1 MSRTSTRAPE
11 EPSSIDRVRQQHS
24 AKIQAREERRQAAQ
38 ERRSLTGPDSAS
50 VATQP
55 DSDSA
60 TPRTST
66 VSVTQSPLPQRAIA
80 RAPRDTVPSG
90 VVSLALTSALEI
102 AVAVSASILN
112 FAPPSPTAAP
122 PRLKLNGYS
131 LVPSSTEE
139 VTSFYG
145 QWAYL
150 PGAPSLVQ
158 GTQRFDVVDPRTKN
172 SVGDFD
178 ALVSRGNGYNYT
190 ALLVTA
196 NDGTDVGTAAGQ
208 VPPVG
213 SLIATFGF
221 GPVGWAYSD
230 MPSPSGNVISLALVT
245 PFGNMPLRSTFDGA
259 KGIADHT
266 VDDRPI
272 RLTNGYS
279 IAPADPLGETITA
292 TSGVLP
298 LWTSVQ
304 GHQVFAVYDPT
315 GTQVGSFEGVF
326 TTTSDVLG
334 TYTQAILVTAD
345 DEGDV
350 GTGAGQIP
358 PVGSVFNAVYAG
370 ADTDY
375 VLYSSLPSS
384 TGDVVTVEQVNS
396 GSVQTSPRTF
406 IDASEPP
413 STRPLSVSHGLTL
426 VPVTPLRPSGINGL
440 PPREVQYQGYQQ
452 FDVYDATGARIGSVD
467 ATVFTQHDLFGIRSE
482 AVLVTDVTDGV
493 AGTGRSD
500 VPPVGSVFNVML
512 LGDSRFGTVQ
522 SVMPTPSRDVKTFAF
537 ATPLGN
543 IPVFH
548 ARKRVP
554 DRIDVSFFDPFVN
567 V

>member
-1 MSRTSTRAPE
+1 M
-11 EPSSIDRVRQQHS
+11 
-24 AKIQAREERRQAAQ
+24 
-38 ERRSLTGPDSAS
+38 
-50 VATQP
+50 
-55 DSDSA
+55 
-60 TPRTST
+60 
-66 VSVTQSPLPQRAIA
+66 
-80 RAPRDTVPSG
+80 
-90 VVSLALTSALEI
+90 VSLALTSALEV
-102 AVAVSASILN
+102 AVAVSASVLN

-122 PRLKLNGYS
+122 PMLKLDGYS
-131 LVPSSTEE
+131 LVPSSAEE

-145 QWAYL
+145 QWTYL
-150 PGAPSLVQ
+150 PGAPSMVQ
-158 GTQRFDVVDPRTKN
+158 GTQHFDIVDPHTEDT
-172 SVGDFD
+172 VGDFD

-190 ALLVTA
+190 SLLVTA

-213 SLIATFGF
+213 SLIATFRF
-221 GPVGWAYSD
+221 GPVGWAYTD

-245 PFGNMPLRSTFDGA
+245 PFGNIPLRSTFDGA

-279 IAPADPLGETITA
+279 IAPTDPLGETITA

-304 GHQVFAVYDPT
+304 GHQMFGIFDPT
-315 GTQVGSFEGVF
+315 GMQVGSFDGVF
-326 TTTSDVLG
+326 TTTSDILG
-334 TYTQAILVTAD
+334 TYTQAILVTAND
-345 DEGDV
+345 GVDV
-350 GTGAGQIP
+350 GTGAGQVP
-358 PVGSVFNAVYAG
+358 PVGSVYNVVYAG

-375 VLYSSLPSS
+375 VLYSSMPSAA
-384 TGDVVTVEQVNS
+384 GDVITVEQVNS
-396 GSVQTSPRTF
+396 GTVQTSPRTF

-413 STRPLSVSHGLTL
+413 STRSLSVTHGLTL
-426 VPVTPLRPSGINGL
+426 VPTTPLQPSGINGL

-467 ATVFTQHDLFGIRSE
+467 ATVFTQHDLFGIRSR

-493 AGTGRSD
+493 VGTTRGD
-500 VPPVGSVFNVML
+500 VPPVGSVFNVVT

-522 SVMPTPSRDVKTFAF
+522 SVMPTPSRDVKTVAL

-554 DRIDVSFFDPFVN
+554 DRIDVSFFDPFVK